1 MIHSQILKMAKNDKK
16 YFIRFWLPVLIYLA
30 FIFVLSSFSAPIFA
44 ETTVPFLDKL
54 FHTAEYALLGFL
66 LIRGFK
72 NSRLLLS
79 NAKFILLAVALAT
92 LYGIS
97 DEFHQYFVPN
107 RGASLADILFDCI
120 GSVIG
125 STIYRKGK

>member
-1 MIHSQILKMAKNDKK
+1 MKMAKKHV
-16 YFIRFWLPVLIYLA
+16 IRFWLPVLGYLA
-30 FIFVLSSFSAPIFA
+30 LIFVLSSLSAPIFA
-44 ETTVPFLDKL
+44 ETTVPFLDKF
-54 FHTAEYALLGFL
+54 FHTIEYALLGFL
-66 LIRGFK
+66 FIRGLR

-79 NAKFILLAVALAT
+79 NAKFILLAVALST

-107 RGASLADILFDCI
+107 RSASLIDILFDCI

-125 STIYRKGK
+125 STIYKKR